1 MPSFLETPS
10 ASDMQQA
17 HVPDEDAGSVPDED
31 AGTLATSSAALP
43 NRAAAFSLLDLPNEL
58 LFPILDGLDY
68 RALNALRSTCK
79 TLRQILLLPRFDH
92 ALFRSGYEDHRD
104 YALGNVI
111 FEHQKRDRFSGLV
124 NMRES
129 MHNSAVPPFPVEV
142 HPILHSLGQLDEGRE
157 QQTTSPWDYQQT
169 RPVWL
174 EETATR
180 PPLSSLTIRAY
191 WPHPSMSVDGRGR
204 GGAVTREPNFTVRF
218 LPVNLPFH
226 SPYLRGVSDRI
237 ASHFY
242 TGVDLCSPEELAIE
256 VRGRFHGSYLRAYT
270 DEGILRSI
278 LRQIFDRP
286 VHWSKATNLGSNI
299 TPCVSTV
306 DTGFD
311 VVVLDA
317 GCQIE
322 AYHLRDLV
330 SFKPGS
336 ADAIRQVRSIAA
348 AYPDDFP
355 IILQWTGGRT
365 GGHHSAEDFHQ
376 PILATYSRIRRNTN
390 ISLVTGIGFRSA
402 DDLWP

>member
-1 MPSFLETPS
+1 MLRVADRHSRVPDHSEPS
-10 ASDMQQA
+10 AAQPNDGHPTTCNVVS
-17 HVPDEDAGSVPDED
+17 P
-31 AGTLATSSAALP
+31 TSSSLP
-43 NRAAAFSLLDLPNEL
+43 PSARSFSLLL
-58 LFPILDGLDY
+58 
-68 RALNALRSTCK
+68 
-79 TLRQILLLPRFDH
+79 
-92 ALFRSGYEDHRD
+92 
-104 YALGNVI
+104 
-111 FEHQKRDRFSGLV
+111 
-124 NMRES
+124 M
-129 MHNSAVPPFPVEV
+129 
-142 HPILHSLGQLDEGRE
+142 
-157 QQTTSPWDYQQT
+157 
-169 RPVWL
+169 
-174 EETATR
+174 
-180 PPLSSLTIRAY
+180 
-191 WPHPSMSVDGRGR
+191 
-204 GGAVTREPNFTVRF
+204 
-218 LPVNLPFH
+218 
-226 SPYLRGVSDRI
+226 
-237 ASHFY
+237 
-242 TGVDLCSPEELAIE
+242 
-256 VRGRFHGSYLRAYT
+256 
-270 DEGILRSI
+270 
-278 LRQIFDRP
+278 IFDRP

>member
-111 FEHQKRDRFSGLV
+111 FEHQKRDRFSGLSDID
-124 NMRES
+124 RCG
-129 MHNSAVPPFPVEV
+129 HKLTRIHLRSAVLARDKPESR
-142 HPILHSLGQLDEGRE
+142 LTKGLGDFIMR
-157 QQTTSPWDYQQT
+157 W
-169 RPVWL
+169 
-174 EETATR
+174 
-180 PPLSSLTIRAY
+180 
-191 WPHPSMSVDGRGR
+191 
-204 GGAVTREPNFTVRF
+204 REPNFTVRF

>member
-142 HPILHSLGQLDEGRE
+142 HPILHSLGELDEGRE

-204 GGAVTREPNFTVRF
+204 GGA
-218 LPVNLPFH
+218 
-226 SPYLRGVSDRI
+226 
-237 ASHFY
+237 
-242 TGVDLCSPEELAIE
+242 
-256 VRGRFHGSYLRAYT
+256 
-270 DEGILRSI
+270 
-278 LRQIFDRP
+278 IFDRP

>member
-124 NMRES
+124 IQ
-129 MHNSAVPPFPVEV
+129 AFF
-142 HPILHSLGQLDEGRE
+142 
-157 QQTTSPWDYQQT
+157 
-169 RPVWL
+169 
-174 EETATR
+174 
-180 PPLSSLTIRAY
+180 PLSQ
-191 WPHPSMSVDGRGR
+191 
-204 GGAVTREPNFTVRF
+204 
-218 LPVNLPFH
+218 
-226 SPYLRGVSDRI
+226 
-237 ASHFY
+237 
-242 TGVDLCSPEELAIE
+242 
-256 VRGRFHGSYLRAYT
+256 
-270 DEGILRSI
+270 
-278 LRQIFDRP
+278 QIFDRP

>member
-17 HVPDEDAGSVPDED
+17 HVPDEDAGPVPDED

-104 YALGNVI
+104 CALGNVI

-129 MHNSAVPPFPVEV
+129 MHNSAVPPFPVE
-142 HPILHSLGQLDEGRE
+142 PESRLTKGLGDFIMR
-157 QQTTSPWDYQQT
+157 W
-169 RPVWL
+169 
-174 EETATR
+174 
-180 PPLSSLTIRAY
+180 
-191 WPHPSMSVDGRGR
+191 
-204 GGAVTREPNFTVRF
+204 REPNFTVRF

-226 SPYLRGVSDRI
+226 SPYLRGVSNRI
-237 ASHFY
+237 ASEFY
-242 TGVDLCSPEELAIE
+242 TGVDLWSPEELAIE
-256 VRGRFHGSYLRAYT
+256 VRGTFHGSYLRAYT

-286 VHWSKATNLGSNI
+286 VPWSKATNLGSNI